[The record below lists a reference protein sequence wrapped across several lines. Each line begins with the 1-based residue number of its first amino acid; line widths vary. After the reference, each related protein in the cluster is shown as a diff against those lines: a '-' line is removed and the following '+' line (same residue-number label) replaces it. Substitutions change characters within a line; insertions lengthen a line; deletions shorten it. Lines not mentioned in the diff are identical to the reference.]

1 LFRLS
6 ARARV
11 TKPRH
16 FSFKNDRHVACKFPA
31 IRGSGERQLAINEN
45 LTTESREMADEPKSQ
60 NGDGT
65 ASASAAVTPGA
76 TPDAAPPAPQ
86 IPMISQYIKDL
97 SFENPGVGRQVK
109 SPKVELAVDLQAHRA
124 TEPSQY
130 EVVLKLRV
138 TATDETATM
147 FIVELAYGAYA
158 VLKDVPEEVL
168 QQILMIEIPR
178 QIFPFARRIVAD
190 VTRDGGMM
198 PLMLEPIDF
207 LAIYQKKMAETA
219 GQAPPV
225 S

>member
-1 LFRLS
+1 
-6 ARARV
+6 
-11 TKPRH
+11 
-16 FSFKNDRHVACKFPA
+16 
-31 IRGSGERQLAINEN
+31 
-45 LTTESREMADEPKSQ
+45 MADEPKSQ

-65 ASASAAVTPGA
+65 ASAAAPTTPGA
-76 TPDAAPPAPQ
+76 TPPGPQ
-86 IPMISQYIKDL
+86 IQMVSQYIKDL

-158 VLKDVPEEVL
+158 VLKDVPEDFL
-168 QQILMIEIPR
+168 QQVLMIEIPR

-219 GQAPPV
+219 GQTPPV